1 MKLLQLK
8 QFRSLNAKNSGSGTD
23 ILPFR
28 MFSRRSTH
36 TWAYFICIDV
46 QEITRQ
52 EKRFGDSYFP
62 NLTDATVEGKT
73 DTMDEPG
80 LPPTISTCIGT
91 KCLIRLKW

>member
-36 TWAYFICIDV
+36 TWAYFICIDA
-46 QEITRQ
+46 QEIIRQ
-52 EKRFGDSYFP
+52 EKRFGDSYFSK
-62 NLTDATVEGKT
+62 LTDATVEGKT

-80 LPPTISTCIGT
+80 LPPTNSICIGA